1 MSLSEQQ
8 RGVLKGIV
16 AAAAVTAVAL
26 AGVVWWRPDFLV
38 PGEAISARLGF
49 VLRTDLA
56 IAAVLAFTI
65 GSLAR
70 HRFFT
75 PADIDGARDHGGM
88 VAGTPRAKV
97 LESILQNTLEQ
108 AVLAVLVHLIWA
120 ATMPA
125 AWLPAIAA
133 AATLFLVG
141 RILFWRGY
149 DRGAAARALGFGL
162 TFYPTV
168 LMLVILLLFV
178 ALSM

>member
-38 PGEAISARLGF
+38 PAEAIGARLRF
-49 VLRTDLA
+49 VLAADLS
-56 IAAVLAFTI
+56 IAAVLAVTI

-75 PADIDGARDHGGM
+75 PADIDGARDHGGLA
-88 VAGTPRAKV
+88 AGTPRAKV
-97 LESILQNTLEQ
+97 LQSILQNTLEQ
-108 AVLAVLVHLIWA
+108 TVLAVLVHLIWA
-120 ATMPA
+120 TTMPA
-125 AWLPAIAA
+125 DWLPAIAA
-133 AATLFLVG
+133 ATTLFVVG

-149 DRGAAARALGFGL
+149 ERGAAARAMGFGL
-162 TFYPTV
+162 TFYPTIPHIV
-168 LMLVILLLFV
+168 DGPLE
-178 ALSM
+178 

>member
-38 PGEAISARLGF
+38 PGVDIGTRLGF
-49 VLRTDLA
+49 VLAADLG
-56 IAAVLAFTI
+56 IAAVLAVTI

-75 PADIDGARDHGGM
+75 PADIDVGGM

-97 LESILQNTLEQ
+97 MQSILQNTLEQ

-120 ATMPA
+120 VTMPGD
-125 AWLPAIAA
+125 WLPAIPV
-133 AATLFLVG
+133 ATMLFVVG
-141 RILFWRGY
+141 RVLFWRGY
-149 DRGAAARALGFGL
+149 ERGAAARAMGFGL

-178 ALSM
+178 AFTM